1 MSEVRVL
8 EIILPLLPQYVRR
21 DAVEHMCEIGST
33 SSVSVWFTY
42 EGRHYVVRRTRES
55 WDWFDTCAVPA
66 PAGAEAYGLT
76 LWELSK

>member
-21 DAVEHMCEIGST
+21 DMVEHVCEIGHA
-33 SSVSVWFTY
+33 SSDYVWFVY

-55 WDWFDTCAVPA
+55 WDWFDACTLPA
-66 PAGAEAYGLT
+66 PAGAEAYGRT

>member
-8 EIILPLLPQYVRR
+8 EIILPLLPQHVRR
-21 DAVEHMCEIGST
+21 DVVERMCEIGYT

-42 EGRHYVVRRTRES
+42 EGRHYVVRRVRES
-55 WDWFDTCAVPA
+55 WDWFDACALPA
-66 PAGAEAYGLT
+66 PAGAEAYGRT